1 MKKQMLAAA
10 ALAGLLGSAQ
20 ATVLDFEDLGKVG
33 VLSAPG
39 IVEHGFQFSYNTVA
53 ADVSSTGKW
62 WSTGANGGHSGKY
75 AALNNWYGDM
85 VMTELGGGVFSVQD
99 LWINGWQGASM
110 SSTIQGW
117 RGGQLVDSVAVSY
130 GSPWQDVTLGFDK
143 IDQLVIV
150 AQDGGSAFLV
160 DDIRVNAMPEPAS
173 LALFGLAAGA
183 LALVRRR
190 KA

>member
-10 ALAGLLGSAQ
+10 VLAGLFGAAQ
-20 ATVLDFEDLGKVG
+20 ATVLDFEDFGKLG

-39 IVEHGFQFSYNTVA
+39 IVEQGFQFSYNTVA
-53 ADVSSTGKW
+53 IDVSSTGKW
-62 WSTGANGGHSGKY
+62 WSNGANGGHSGKY
-75 AALNNWYGDM
+75 AALNDWYGDM
-85 VMTELGGGVFSVQD
+85 VMTRLGGGVFSVQD
-99 LWINGWQGASM
+99 LWINGWQGKPM
-110 SSTIQGW
+110 RSTIQGW
-117 RGGQLVDSVAVSY
+117 RGGQLIDSVAVAY
-130 GSPWQDVTLGFDK
+130 GSPWQDVMLGFDK

-150 AQDGGSAFLV
+150 AQDAGSAFLV
-160 DDIRVNAMPEPAS
+160 DDVQVNAMPEPAS